1 MMGAMVDIM
10 ETIRRSHNEKF
21 GIAES

>member
-1 MMGAMVDIM
+1 MGAMVDIM

>member
-10 ETIRRSHNEKF
+10 ETIRRAHNKKF
-21 GIAES
+21 GIASS